1 MKIISVASLDGVP
14 QQGAGELYAAMKRC
28 TNGQRLVVCLY
39 LMSDLP
45 DSRHHL
51 SDIERELIHL
61 FPPSLGQ
68 GYSPQDYADFQASA
82 VRGLFNRETGDVA
95 RRMLSDDDRLWT
107 TPRRGHWRNT
117 DLGNRT
123 ARQILRERGLLI
135 QKDGTVLNPSDERL
149 PEVTRRYMEEE
160 LAQAAVEQPDEHE
173 GEERDLEAEQ
183 ENLLAHVDR
192 ILSALPEIDC
202 SLIPQ
207 ASGPTFRVGGTPQE
221 VSRVL
226 RELSDSLTARDIVV
240 SIEVGRTGWR
250 VSVEANRPG
259 PERAKPV
266 AADVT
271 MNVKP
276 PSM

>member
-1 MKIISVASLDGVP
+1 MKSISVKSLDGVP
-14 QQGAGELYAAMKRC
+14 QQGAGDLYAAMKRC

-39 LMSDLP
+39 LTSDLP
-45 DSRHHL
+45 DSRHRL
-51 SDIERELIHL
+51 SDIERELTHL

-68 GYSPQDYADFQASA
+68 GYSPQDYADFQAST

-95 RRMLSDDDRLWT
+95 RRLLSEDDRLWT

-160 LAQAAVEQPDEHE
+160 LAQAALDQPDVP
-173 GEERDLEAEQ
+173 EEADLDAEQ
-183 ENLLAHVDR
+183 ENLLAHADR

-207 ASGPTFRVGGTPQE
+207 
-221 VSRVL
+221 
-226 RELSDSLTARDIVV
+226 
-240 SIEVGRTGWR
+240 
-250 VSVEANRPG
+250 
-259 PERAKPV
+259 
-266 AADVT
+266 
-271 MNVKP
+271 
-276 PSM
+276 